1 MPRGKPTP
9 NCAECGQPRPLKHI
23 GPPSSRGAAPL
34 APDDLAFLR
43 ALLERKRLSYSG
55 ENLRKRMVPPCSAAV
70 FSRAKLGQ
78 KVSVP
83 VHAAL
88 TELIQ
93 QLRSEA

>member
-9 NCAECGQPRPLKHI
+9 NCAEYGQPRPLKHL

-43 ALLERKRLSYSG
+43 ALLERKSYSG
-55 ENLRKRMVPPCSAAV
+55 EKLLPRVVPPCSRTS
-70 FSRAKLGQ
+70 FSRAKRGE
-78 KVSVP
+78 KVSLP
-83 VHAAL
+83 VHAAM
-88 TELIQ
+88 TELIK